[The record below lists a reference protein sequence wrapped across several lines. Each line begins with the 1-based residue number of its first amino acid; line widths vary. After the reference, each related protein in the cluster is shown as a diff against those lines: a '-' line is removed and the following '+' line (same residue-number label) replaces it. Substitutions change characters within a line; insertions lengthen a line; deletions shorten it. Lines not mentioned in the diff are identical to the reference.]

1 MLESRLESEPNI
13 KEEFDQD
20 LASYEAKKRSEA
32 VQKVAKP
39 SRKRIEAHQSAG
51 FKMRLVMGYFW
62 PLDILKREGKP
73 KPKKTTTITFNGK
86 QLRGVILDESH
97 GKPVGVIEME
107 SYDEKSAVKAGTELN
122 SNRQLVTLQRLII
135 T

>member
-39 SRKRIEAHQSAG
+39 SRKRIEAHQS
-51 FKMRLVMGYFW
+51 
-62 PLDILKREGKP
+62 
-73 KPKKTTTITFNGK
+73 
-86 QLRGVILDESH
+86 H